1 MFTQCIK
8 ERGMVRLGVHRVSN
22 RNGDHA
28 KIARSLLRQ
37 ELRTP
42 FDLERSPLVRATL
55 IRIGPE
61 KALLQ
66 LVAHPLICD
75 ESSLRIL
82 ARQLRH
88 CCPFAIQSSS
98 SCLDLA
104 HTAYSA
110 TSFNG
115 QLPRPSSSELAA
127 GLDFWQSYWAEFGFA
142 RLASR
147 NLPFAN
153 EFTGRTGK
161 ISAAQRFLEPA
172 LTSRVLRFAREQ
184 RFTLFVLTFAA
195 LAVVLSHHCGQDR
208 VALRRRFA
216 NRVVGENYRAVGALE
231 TIGILGVKVA
241 SNARGRDVLESARE
255 AAQVTTKWR
264 HVPAALVGYPAA
276 IAIQECVSLDFRF
289 IPGQVAN
296 LGTETNSGPARL
308 LFTEPGPCLRY
319 FVTQFESA
327 VFLTAAYSTALFPDD
342 RIAEL
347 LGQLEMTIRF
357 LIDRPD
363 GRIEDVRR
371 LLRSPSL
378 ARRVDE

>member
-1 MFTQCIK
+1 MDWRPASLSQECGMFCAALTRVHPAGAGTPNIGRQIVLTGEVDEYVVQRSVNRLISRCEMLRARLHRIPDRTPGEGNIRLGVYKSGGSLIPGMFTQCIK

-231 TIGILGVKVA
+231 
-241 SNARGRDVLESARE
+241 
-255 AAQVTTKWR
+255 
-264 HVPAALVGYPAA
+264 
-276 IAIQECVSLDFRF
+276 
-289 IPGQVAN
+289 
-296 LGTETNSGPARL
+296 
-308 LFTEPGPCLRY
+308 
-319 FVTQFESA
+319 
-327 VFLTAAYSTALFPDD
+327 
-342 RIAEL
+342 
-347 LGQLEMTIRF
+347 
-357 LIDRPD
+357 
-363 GRIEDVRR
+363 
-371 LLRSPSL
+371 
-378 ARRVDE
+378 